1 MNNPIKL
8 KCPYCI
14 KEFTT
19 TRRDKI
25 WCDRQCAKKYAQIKT
40 QIDLNKQHQKLILD
54 DAFEYDYELDKFY
67 VKAFRFNKTL

>member
-1 MNNPIKL
+1 MSQPIKL

-40 QIDLNKQHQKLILD
+40 QIDLNKHKQELILEP
-54 DAFEYDYELDKFY
+54 AFGYDYELNKFY
-67 VKAFRFNKTL
+67 VNALKFKKTL

>member
-54 DAFEYDYELDKFY
+54 DAFLYDYELDKFY
-67 VKAFRFNKTL
+67 VKAFQFKKTL